1 MTTFKRAQRVAERI
15 MMEVADILFREV
27 GDPRMRQLTVTGV
40 RVTDDLRLATVYFV
54 ELGQDSCRPET
65 QQALQKANGFL
76 RRELGKRLTLR
87 YVPEIVFSFDPSFA
101 YGSRIERIFAQIHA
115 EEEKDA
121 AENN

>member
-1 MTTFKRAQRVAERI
+1 
-15 MMEVADILFREV
+15 MEVADILFREV

-54 ELGQDSCRPET
+54 EMGQDSCRPET